1 MGLLTTVIKKQETP
15 TGINNS
21 NLSANDEKKILLNI
35 NSRIEDLKA
44 QNMENAKFL
53 RGISRKIESELNAM
67 REAEDN
73 KSIEVY
79 DDSNIIESI
88 NKVQKS
94 LEEISNNDILEAIS
108 RIDTLLNDMNVY
120 DVKEGI
126 DKINKSI
133 DEINSNEVL
142 VEIQKVNETVKGIN
156 FDQIINELSTINE
169 TMSQV
174 NSDVLLIEIDK
185 INKALKNINSDS
197 VLDEVAKA
205 NTKLDAINVN
215 EVINEE
221 KLLTS
226 QKEALNNLEQTKIV
240 LENQLR
246 VYLADNS
253 KQAAHSDAD
262 DLQILKE
269 LPVQIDSAVVENRR
283 ISPFATVPMSKIK
296 GVPKN

>member
-94 LEEISNNDILEAIS
+94 LEE
-108 RIDTLLNDMNVY
+108 
-120 DVKEGI
+120 
-126 DKINKSI
+126 
-133 DEINSNEVL
+133 
-142 VEIQKVNETVKGIN
+142 
-156 FDQIINELSTINE
+156 
-169 TMSQV
+169 
-174 NSDVLLIEIDK
+174 
-185 INKALKNINSDS
+185 
-197 VLDEVAKA
+197 
-205 NTKLDAINVN
+205 
-215 EVINEE
+215 
-221 KLLTS
+221 
-226 QKEALNNLEQTKIV
+226 
-240 LENQLR
+240 
-246 VYLADNS
+246 
-253 KQAAHSDAD
+253 
-262 DLQILKE
+262 
-269 LPVQIDSAVVENRR
+269 
-283 ISPFATVPMSKIK
+283 
-296 GVPKN
+296 